1 MAERETLTMLDDLLT
16 PLGHIITAADDILT
30 KTALDDELQRK
41 FIHSI
46 FTVAT
51 DMRDLVFATP
61 DLTWDKARIIFS
73 YESRQHLA
81 SIIGY
86 AEVMLEEDEGVL
98 NNDQRRRLITIHKNG
113 KVILKRLLD
122 ISGDSDEE

>member
-1 MAERETLTMLDDLLT
+1 MLEQLLT
-16 PLGHIITAADDILT
+16 PLGRIISAADAILT
-30 KTALDDELQRK
+30 TTVLDDELQRK

-51 DMRDLVFATP
+51 DMRAMVVATP
-61 DLTWDKARIIFS
+61 DLTWDKARVLFS

-98 NNDQRRRLITIHKNG
+98 NDDQRQRLITIHKNG
-113 KVILKRLLD
+113 KIILKRLMD